1 MASQEDRPMINQ
13 FLAALVIGAAT
24 AAPVPAAPSPTM
36 LRPIACQT
44 EDDLFELLNAADRRD
59 RKEAARLTK
68 GACTPLAGVHYE
80 LVGDDNGVSTI
91 RLFPRQGDWA
101 SSRLAYTLDEMV
113 TGD

>member
-1 MASQEDRPMINQ
+1 MINQ

-24 AAPVPAAPSPTM
+24 AAPSPTM
-36 LRPIACQT
+36 LPPIACQT

-59 RKEAARLTK
+59 GKEAARLAA